1 MAGAILDPDMSVP
14 GSTVRLGR
22 RAFSS
27 AGRTLAHAV
36 AVAMLSAGACANP
49 TSTLVIVQNQQPT
62 VDDSNACVVSSD
74 SSESPTST
82 GFYDVDLDRAYPYYL
97 YPLIQ
102 NRLPSIKT
110 AGGIERNSIVLQRV
124 QVTVHAP
131 PGVDA
136 GWDPRCPATFDSP
149 ATAVLDPSQARAVR
163 VEGMR
168 TCHGQRLRALID
180 EGAIPAD
187 TSQPVYFTVELTAVA
202 DRAGSTQRSDSFP
215 FQVQVCA
222 GCLQS
227 MYPVVPLCA
236 DAPHPNP
243 YTGNPC
249 NIAQDKGTV
258 LCCRNPGGDL
268 VCPAP

>member
-1 MAGAILDPDMSVP
+1 MIVP
-14 GSTVRLGR
+14 GSTVPLGSRALR
-22 RAFSS
+22 RVVHA
-27 AGRTLAHAV
+27 AAV
-36 AVAMLSAGACANP
+36 AALTVGACANP

-82 GFYDVDLDRAYPYYL
+82 GLYDVDLDQAYPYYL

-110 AGGIERNSIVLQRV
+110 TGGIERNSIVLRRLH
-124 QVTVHAP
+124 VTVHAP

-149 ATAVLDPSQARAVR
+149 ATVVLDPAQARAVK

-168 TCHGQRLRALID
+168 VCHGQRLRQLIA

-187 TSQPVYFTVELTAVA
+187 TSQPVYFTLEVTAVA
-202 DRAGSTQRSDSFP
+202 DRAGSEQLSDSFP

-227 MYPVVPLCA
+227 MYPLVPACA

-243 YTGNPC
+243 FTGNPC

-258 LCCRNPGGDL
+258 LCCRDPGDRL
-268 VCPAP
+268 ICPAP

>member
-1 MAGAILDPDMSVP
+1 MVRAILDPDMTVP
-14 GSTVRLGR
+14 GSTVRLGGRALR
-22 RAFSS
+22 R
-27 AGRTLAHAV
+27 LAHAV
-36 AVAMLSAGACANP
+36 ALAALNATACANP

-62 VDDSNACVVSSD
+62 VDDSNHCVVSAD
-74 SSESPTST
+74 SSESPLSA
-82 GFYDVDLDRAYPYYL
+82 GLYDVDLDGPYPYYL

-110 AGGIERNSIVLQRV
+110 AGGIERNSIILREV

-131 PGVDA
+131 AGVNA
-136 GWDPRCPATFDSP
+136 GWDARCPGTFNSP
-149 ATAVLDPSQARAVR
+149 ATAVLDPAQAVAFRVNGMGICHSQRIR
-163 VEGMR
+163 
-168 TCHGQRLRALID
+168 QLIA

-202 DRAGSTQRSDSFP
+202 DRAGSEQRSDSFP

-227 MYPVVPLCA
+227 MYPQVPACA
-236 DAPHPNP
+236 DAPNPNP
-243 YTGNPC
+243 FTGNPC

-258 LCCRNPGGDL
+258 LCCRTPGGDL